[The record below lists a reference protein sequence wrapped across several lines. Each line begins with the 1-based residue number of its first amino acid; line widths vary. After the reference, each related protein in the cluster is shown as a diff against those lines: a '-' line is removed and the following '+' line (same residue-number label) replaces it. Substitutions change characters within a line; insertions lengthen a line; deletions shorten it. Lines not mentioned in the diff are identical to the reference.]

1 MYSRKRIASKKP
13 CKLQTKTLLVLR
25 IFVTFWKLYVS
36 KLFTGGDDVA
46 VEESY
51 PSLYAVYVR
60 FPYVTYAIVAIPCLV
75 DYDGDIFLYTVPN
88 TDVAM

>member
-36 KLFTGGDDVA
+36 KLFTGTLLHVSMFKLFIESVYIENNLIYFNLNKGDVLIFNQ
-46 VEESY
+46 
-51 PSLYAVYVR
+51 SLKALSDHLLIG
-60 FPYVTYAIVAIPCLV
+60 F
-75 DYDGDIFLYTVPN
+75 
-88 TDVAM
+88 